1 MIINSSIKKYNIEFY
16 NNFNIEQLDYNT
28 GDIIIIDKNVK
39 LKLPQSLT
47 TVEID
52 ATEKT
57 KSYDYLPIVMDKILS
72 KSFTR
77 KNKLTAI
84 GGGITQDIVSFIS
97 SILFRGVDWIFLP
110 TTLLAQGDSC
120 IGGKTSINYRNYK
133 NQLGNFNPPNKI
145 IICNEFLDSLNT
157 EDIQSGLGE
166 MLHFYL
172 VSGQDDFNFYKD
184 NYLTSKQSVI
194 KRCLEIKKG
203 FVERDEFDKGERL
216 LLNYGHTFGH
226 AIESIIEYKYPHGI
240 CVCFG
245 MDIANFI
252 SMKIGYISEKLYKEL
267 NKFLTGIHN
276 KKLPDINID
285 KFIKALEKDKKNDKK
300 GFINCVLTQGI
311 GKMFLMNTDI
321 HFIRQCLEE
330 YGFNK

>member
-1 MIINSSIKKYNIEFY
+1 MIVNSSIKKYNIEFY

-39 LKLPQSLT
+39 LKLPQFLT

-145 IICNEFLDSLNT
+145 IICNKFLDSLNT

-252 SMKIGYISEKLYKEL
+252 SMKIGYISEELYKEL

-311 GKMFLMNTDI
+311 GKMFLRNTDI